1 MSKSKAV
8 PFLLQGKN
16 IILVIDSKSHTIS
29 KDTHMNYAKI
39 VDALKA
45 KDWDALRDLVEP
57 KKAIINFGKGY
68 VTIVDGKVYWK
79 GQPFNNGLSDRMIT
93 MYQDGFPIDPMIRLM
108 ENLMQNPSKRSVEQ
122 FYGFVEKNS
131 LPITEDGYI
140 LAFKK
145 VRKDYMDIHSGTI
158 SNRIGEVIE
167 MDRNLV
173 DDNPDSHCSSGL
185 HFCSESYLDNFGNSN
200 DPVMIMKINPADVV
214 SIPSDYNGAKGRCC
228 KYEVVAEVN
237 GDPKAAFAS
246 IVDDTY
252 AVPKAKLVPAK
263 AWGEP
268 VKPKAVVAKKVATP
282 LSKVWPATAAVAPK
296 LSPQA
301 GWPFPTGDKPA
312 CGNNCPACDCDDE
325 YDVLRKSTGE
335 IMYSNLT
342 LDAAKEYVAAAKRQK
357 KAVLIVVHTGGD
369 DEI

>member
-29 KDTHMNYAKI
+29 KDTHMNYGKI

-79 GQPFNNGLSDRMIT
+79 GQPFSNGLSDRMIS

-108 ENLMQNPSKRSVEQ
+108 ENLMQNPSKRSVAQ

-131 LPITEDGYI
+131 LPITEDGHI

-185 HFCSESYLDNFGNSN
+185 HFCSESYLDNFGNST

-214 SIPSDYNGAKGRCC
+214 SIPTDYNGAKGRCC

-252 AVPKAKLVPAK
+252 AVPKAKMAPAK
-263 AWGEP
+263 SWGDAL
-268 VKPKAVVAKKVATP
+268 VKPKAVAAKKVATP
-282 LSKVWPATAAVAPK
+282 AAPK
-296 LSPQA
+296 LAPQSV
-301 GWPFPTGDKPA
+301 WPFPHAKASAATAVWPS
-312 CGNNCPACDCDDE
+312 NNAGAD

-335 IMYSNLT
+335 LMFSDLT
-342 LDAAKEYVAAAKRQK
+342 LTEANAKVAAAVRQK
-357 KAVLIVVHTGGD
+357 KAVLIVVHTGT
-369 DEI
+369 DEEV